1 MSPAPNAALL
11 PATATDL
18 LPVDP
23 AEIGPYRLLKR
34 LGAGGMGVV
43 YAAQAQD
50 GALVAVKVIHP
61 EFAADPEF
69 RDRFAREVDMLARV
83 GGACAVPLLAAD
95 TEGAQPWLATP
106 LVRGLTLNAYLREN
120 KGPLPAG
127 LVHGLA
133 VGIAEALAQIHA
145 AGVVHRDL
153 KPANIVVS
161 PEGPRVLDFGIARAL
176 DQTALTR
183 TGSVLGSSGWISPAH
198 YRGDPISTA
207 DDIFAWGALVT
218 YAATGRPPF
227 GGGDP
232 AAVAHRVMSGEP
244 DMEGFEGPL
253 ADLARRALSKDA
265 DQRPTAMALV
275 ISVMQLVNMGRPVS
289 PIEGPTSA
297 GAAVAQTLQAT
308 WHGVRTP
315 QEQEVAVPKR
325 RRGKQGEGSRKG
337 FALAAA
343 AVALVLL
350 AGTGIGGV
358 AVASNWD
365 SLPIAAWFGTDEDDG
380 GAPEGGEDAGSSGR
394 AAAAASEDP
403 SEEPSD
409 DPSDDPSD
417 EDGDEGDE
425 ADEEGAEDGE
435 DEDGSDDGDSGP
447 TTTMATVGAG
457 VNASGSRPS
466 GTHVVAFQPAN
477 GSGQYAVLDGATV
490 VCAWSFCQGQGG
502 SIGNGDAGSVS
513 STPAALAA
521 YVNSGSRTISAEVT
535 YTESGGTV
543 TITRIVEHHKT
554 SGSGT
559 PPW

>member
-1 MSPAPNAALL
+1 MSPAQNAALL

-18 LPVDP
+18 LSADP

-34 LGAGGMGVV
+34 LGAGGMGAVF
-43 YAAQAQD
+43 AARARD
-50 GALVAVKVIHP
+50 GSLVALKVIHP

-69 RDRFAREVDMLARV
+69 RSRFAREVETLARV

-95 TEGAQPWLATP
+95 TECAQPWLATP

-120 KGPLPAG
+120 KGPMAPE

-244 DMEGFEGPL
+244 DTEGFSGPL

-275 ISVMQLVNMGRPVS
+275 IGVMQLVHLDRPVS
-289 PIEGPTSA
+289 GIDGPTSA

-308 WHGVRTP
+308 WHGVRP
-315 QEQEVAVPKR
+315 PVEQEVTVPKG
-325 RRGKQGEGSRKG
+325 RRGAGRGGGGRTR
-337 FALAAA
+337 LAVAA
-343 AVALVLL
+343 AVTALLL
-350 AGTGIGGV
+350 LTGVGVGGV
-358 AVASNWD
+358 AVANNWD
-365 SLPIAAWFGTDEDDG
+365 SLPIAAWFGTDEDDAD
-380 GAPEGGEDAGSSGR
+380 GATDEGDRADLDTSSAASSEDA
-394 AAAAASEDP
+394 

-409 DPSDDPSD
+409 DPSD
-417 EDGDEGDE
+417 EAEGAEDE
-425 ADEEGAEDGE
+425 ADE
-435 DEDGSDDGDSGP
+435 DGSGDGDDEEDSGGGS

-457 VNASGSRPS
+457 VSASGSRPS
-466 GTHVVAFQPAN
+466 GTHVVAFQPSN
-477 GSGQYAVLDGATV
+477 GSGRYAVLDGATV

-502 SIGNGDAGSVS
+502 GVGNGDAGSVAS
-513 STPAALAA
+513 SPASLTDYA
-521 YVNSGSRTISAEVT
+521 NSGSRTISAEVT
-535 YTESGGTV
+535 YTESGGTI
-543 TITRIVEHHKT
+543 TITRLVEHHRT

>member
-1 MSPAPNAALL
+1 MSPAQNAALL

-18 LPVDP
+18 LPTDP

-34 LGAGGMGVV
+34 LGAGGMGAV
-43 YAAQAQD
+43 YAARAQD
-50 GALVAVKVIHP
+50 GSLVALKVVHP

-69 RDRFAREVDMLARV
+69 RSRFAREVEMLARV

-95 TEGAQPWLATP
+95 TECAQPWLATP

-120 KGPLPAG
+120 KGPMAPA

-133 VGIAEALAQIHA
+133 VGIAEALAQIHS

-244 DMEGFEGPL
+244 DTEGFDGPL
-253 ADLARRALSKDA
+253 ADLARRALDKDA
-265 DQRPTAMALV
+265 DRRPTAMALV
-275 ISVMQLVNMGRPVS
+275 IGVMQLVHLGRPVS
-289 PIEGPTSA
+289 VIDGPTSA

-308 WHGVRTP
+308 WHGVRAP
-315 QEQEVAVPKR
+315 VEQEVAVPR
-325 RRGKQGEGSRKG
+325 GRRGTGQGRGRRTG
-337 FALAAA
+337 LVVAA
-343 AVALVLL
+343 AVTALLL
-350 AGTGIGGV
+350 VGTGVGGA
-358 AVASNWD
+358 AVAGNWD
-365 SLPIAAWFGTDEDDG
+365 SLPIAAWFGADD
-380 GAPEGGEDAGSSGR
+380 EGGDGTADKGSAGDSGRSAATSSGG
-394 AAAAASEDP
+394 P
-403 SEEPSD
+403 SEEP
-409 DPSDDPSD
+409 PGDPSD
-417 EDGDEGDE
+417 EDGDTGDE
-425 ADEEGAEDGE
+425 AGGEGAGEEDGADGE
-435 DEDGSDDGDSGP
+435 DGGAI
-447 TTTMATVGAG
+447 TTMATVGAG
-457 VNASGSRPS
+457 VSASGPRPP
-466 GTHVVAFQPAN
+466 GTHVVAFEPSN
-477 GSGQYAVLDGATV
+477 GSGRYAVLDGATV

-502 SIGNGDAGSVS
+502 AVGDGDAGSVAS
-513 STPAALAA
+513 SPTALTG
-521 YVNSGSRTISAEVT
+521 YVNSGSRTVSAEIT

-543 TITRIVEHHKT
+543 TITRLVEHHRT

>member
-1 MSPAPNAALL
+1 MSPAHNAALL

-18 LPVDP
+18 IPADP
-23 AEIGPYRLLKR
+23 AEIGPHRLIKR

-43 YAAQAQD
+43 YAAQARD

-61 EFAADPEF
+61 EFAADPDF
-69 RDRFAREVDMLARV
+69 RGRFAREVDMLARV

-120 KGPLPAG
+120 RGPLPPG
-127 LVHGLA
+127 LLHGLA

-198 YRGDPISTA
+198 YRGEPISTA

-244 DMEGFEGPL
+244 DMEGFHGPL
-253 ADLARRALSKDA
+253 ADLVRKALSKDA
-265 DQRPTAMALV
+265 ARRPTAMALV
-275 ISVMQLVNMGRPVS
+275 IGIMQLVNLDRPIAS
-289 PIEGPTSA
+289 IEGPTSA
-297 GAAVAQTLQAT
+297 GTAVAETLQAT

-315 QEQEVAVPKR
+315 DEREVAVPKR
-325 RRGKQGEGSRKG
+325 RRGKKEGEGRGRG
-337 FALAAA
+337 FVLAAA
-343 AVALVLL
+343 AVALLLL
-350 AGTGIGGV
+350 AGVGVGGV
-358 AVASNWD
+358 AVANHWD
-365 SLPIAAWFGTDEDDG
+365 SLPIAAWFGLDEDDG
-380 GAPEGGEDAGSSGR
+380 DGAADAGDGADPDQ
-394 AAAAASEDP
+394 AAVTASDDP
-403 SEEPSD
+403 SEEPSEE
-409 DPSDDPSD
+409 PSD
-417 EDGDEGDE
+417 EAEGADGETAGDGSEDGD
-425 ADEEGAEDGE
+425 DEEDSDGG
-435 DEDGSDDGDSGP
+435 GS

-457 VNASGSRPS
+457 VNASGARPS

-502 SIGNGDAGSVS
+502 GIGNGDAGSVAS
-513 STPAALAA
+513 SPAALTG
-521 YVNSGSRTISAEVT
+521 YVNSGSRTVSAEVT
-535 YTESGGTV
+535 YTESGGTI
-543 TITRIVEHHKT
+543 TITRLVEHHKT

>member
-23 AEIGPYRLLKR
+23 AEIGPHRLLKR

-50 GALVAVKVIHP
+50 GSLVAVKVIHP
-61 EFAADPEF
+61 EFAADPDF
-69 RDRFAREVDMLARV
+69 RGRFAREVEVLARV

-120 KGPLPAG
+120 KGPLPSM
-127 LVHGLA
+127 LLHGLA

-183 TGSVLGSSGWISPAH
+183 TGSLLGSSGWISPAH
-198 YRGDPISTA
+198 YRGEPASTA
-207 DDIFAWGALVT
+207 DDIFAWGALIT

-232 AAVAHRVMSGEP
+232 SAVAHRVMSGEP

-253 ADLARRALSKDA
+253 ADLVRRALSKDA

-275 ISVMQLVNMGRPVS
+275 ISVMQLVNMGRPIS

-297 GAAVAQTLQAT
+297 GTAVAETLQAT

-315 QEQEVAVPKR
+315 EEREVAVPR
-325 RRGKQGEGSRKG
+325 RRRGGKQGEGGRKG
-337 FALAAA
+337 LALAAA

-350 AGTGIGGV
+350 AGMGLGGV
-358 AVASNWD
+358 AVVNNWD
-365 SLPIAAWFGTDEDDG
+365 SLPIAAWFGGDEDDG
-380 GAPEGGEDAGSSGR
+380 GGAADGSDTADPDQSAVSVSED
-394 AAAAASEDP
+394 DP

-409 DPSDDPSD
+409 DPSD
-417 EDGDEGDE
+417 EDADADGE
-425 ADEEGAEDGE
+425 ADGEGSEDA
-435 DEDGSDDGDSGP
+435 DDQDGSDGGGSGP

-457 VNASGSRPS
+457 VSASGSRPS

-490 VCAWSFCQGQGG
+490 VCAWSFCQAEGG
-502 SIGNGDAGSVS
+502 SIGNGDAGSVAS
-513 STPAALAA
+513 SPAALAG